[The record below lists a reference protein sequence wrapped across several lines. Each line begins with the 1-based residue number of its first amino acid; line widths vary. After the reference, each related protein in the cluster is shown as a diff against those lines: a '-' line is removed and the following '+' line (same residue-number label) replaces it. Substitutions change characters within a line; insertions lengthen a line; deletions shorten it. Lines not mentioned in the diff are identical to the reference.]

1 MLFHRRPTDGKRFD
15 NSYPL
20 TGEVALAF
28 MVAKSMEQMVPAS
41 NVHVFTALVLGL
53 VTNGECMCLI
63 DLLSI
68 NGNQWCVPTVSGC
81 CVPSIYRH
89 FGDGL

>member
-1 MLFHRRPTDGKRFD
+1 MFHSRPTDGKRFD
-15 NSYPL
+15 TSYPL

-53 VTNGECMCLI
+53 VTSGECMCLT

-68 NGNQWCVPTVSGC
+68 KENQW
-81 CVPSIYRH
+81 
-89 FGDGL
+89 